1 MICDGMSLAFL
12 MRDILLHLGDPSGKP
27 DIPVE
32 SPLLGPDNFPVKV
45 SGSLLAR
52 LIMGKIN
59 NSWKK
64 HELIFNY
71 EDFREIH
78 RAYWNN
84 YTYSVLTI
92 EMTEEETSDFAARC
106 RQNQVTVT
114 SALCTAFLAA
124 RQEVL
129 GGENSKPTVYVPV
142 DLRSRLKIPVRESF
156 GLYASGVKLKFE
168 YNPRKNYW
176 DNVRELNKRLRKEV
190 NSDKV
195 FQNIVDRNLMDPTLW
210 DAQSFSFLGKMVST
224 DSDRYQKLSV
234 FSNDKKNP
242 AVKLNKRI
250 RGKAPELSVTNLG
263 RLDFPSKY
271 GPFELD
277 KFYFVPSAGPFLE
290 IVLGVATVG
299 GKLTITIN
307 YVEEKISKA
316 KVRAIKEQAMKC
328 MDSIN

>member
-1 MICDGMSLAFL
+1 
-12 MRDILLHLGDPSGKP
+12 
-27 DIPVE
+27 
-32 SPLLGPDNFPVKV
+32 
-45 SGSLLAR
+45 
-52 LIMGKIN
+52 
-59 NSWKK
+59 
-64 HELIFNY
+64 
-71 EDFREIH
+71 
-78 RAYWNN
+78 
-84 YTYSVLTI
+84 
-92 EMTEEETSDFAARC
+92 
-106 RQNQVTVT
+106 
-114 SALCTAFLAA
+114 
-124 RQEVL
+124 
-129 GGENSKPTVYVPV
+129 
-142 DLRSRLKIPVRESF
+142 
-156 GLYASGVKLKFE
+156 
-168 YNPRKNYW
+168 
-176 DNVRELNKRLRKEV
+176 
-190 NSDKV
+190 
-195 FQNIVDRNLMDPTLW
+195 MDPTLW